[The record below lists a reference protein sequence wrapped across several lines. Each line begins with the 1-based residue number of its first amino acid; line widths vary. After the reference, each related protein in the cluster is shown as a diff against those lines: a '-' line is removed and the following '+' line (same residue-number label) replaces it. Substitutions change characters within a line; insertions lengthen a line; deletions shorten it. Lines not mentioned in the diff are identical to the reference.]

1 MIIEIITY
9 VTNYVASNSME
20 IEGIKENM
28 FNQSGS
34 VIYYSSW
41 HNKMR
46 LEEIGSYSAN
56 L

>member
-1 MIIEIITY
+1 MIIEII
-9 VTNYVASNSME
+9 TNYVASNSME
-20 IEGIKENM
+20 IERIEENL

-41 HNKMR
+41 RNKMR
-46 LEEIGSYSAN
+46 LEGIGSYSTN